1 MKSIIW
7 SRKSNFL
14 LLLLVIVS
22 ISACK
27 KSKVEPE
34 PAPTVVPQNLGQ
46 NTKQTPTTD
55 RTYLTNDSLFL
66 YAQQIYFW
74 NDALPDYDTFD
85 PRKYK
90 TSPDITGYN
99 QELFDIT
106 RFKINPSTGK
116 PYEYNSSNPASTRYS
131 YINDILS
138 NNPQPLASNPGAEAA
153 VDLAGNGNDIG
164 IRAVFYLTS
173 NAAPR
178 PYLLFVTA
186 VYPGSPADKAGVKRG
201 WVIKTVNGSSIGAS
215 YDGESA
221 GVLAS
226 MNATSVTLTGNNYAD
241 NAPFNV
247 TLNKASYKSSPV
259 YASTVIAKSG
269 RKIGYLSYARFSAL
283 TNFDTPSDL
292 SLDPVFANFSA
303 QGVTDLIIDLR
314 YNGGGYVES
323 ATYLANL
330 IAPSSLTGKK
340 MYTEIYNST
349 MQSGKATIL
358 SHQPLLDAA
367 GKIRYRSNG
376 VMLTY
381 ADLDYSTT
389 AAVNNTYFSKK
400 GSVNG
405 INNVVFIVSGSTA
418 SASELLI
425 NSLRPYL
432 NVKLVGTT
440 TYGKPVGFFPI
451 VLQNRYEV
459 YMSLFETR
467 NSNNEGGY
475 YSGMVPDVISTND
488 TPTYSFGD
496 ERDSYTALALNLLVP
511 GSAAVGSNK
520 ISSVDAGGVTTQSVP
535 FNSANFIPLDPNSE
549 FIGMIETRKGLK

>member
-7 SRKSNFL
+7 SRKPNFFIM
-14 LLLLVIVS
+14 LLVIVS
-22 ISACK
+22 FAACR
-27 KSKVEPE
+27 KSKIEPE
-34 PAPTVVPQNLGQ
+34 APAVVPLNLGP

-55 RTYLTNDSLFL
+55 RTFLTNDSLFL

-74 NDALPDYDTFD
+74 NDALPSYDTFD

-90 TSPDITGYN
+90 TSPDINGYN

-116 PYEYNSSNPASTRYS
+116 PYEYSSTNPSSTKYS

-138 NNPQPLASNPGAEAA
+138 NNPQPISNTPGAEAA

-173 NAAPR
+173 NTAPR

-201 WVIKTVNGSSIGAS
+201 WVIKTVNGASIGAS
-215 YDGESA
+215 YDSEASN
-221 GVLAS
+221 VLAS
-226 MNATSVTLTGNNYAD
+226 MDASSVSLTGYNYAD
-241 NAPFNV
+241 NAPFNLAL
-247 TLNKASYKSSPV
+247 TKASYKSSPV
-259 YASTVIAKSG
+259 YASKVITKSG

-292 SLDPVFANFSA
+292 SLDPVFADFAA

-314 YNGGGYVES
+314 YNGGGYIES

-330 IAPSSLTGKK
+330 ISPPSLSGKK

-358 SHQPLLDAA
+358 ANQPLLDAA
-367 GKIRYRSNG
+367 GKIRYRDG
-376 VMLTY
+376 KMLTY
-381 ADLDYSTT
+381 ADLNYSST
-389 AAVNNTYFSKK
+389 AAINNTYFSKK

-425 NSLRPYL
+425 NSLKPYL

-459 YMSLFETR
+459 FMSLFETR

-475 YSGMVPDVISTND
+475 YNGMVPEVISTND
-488 TPTYSFGD
+488 TPTFPFGD
-496 ERDSYTALALNLLVP
+496 ERDSYTALALNVLVP
-511 GSAAVGSNK
+511 GAATVASNK
-520 ISSVDAGGVTTQSVP
+520 TSSVDARGVTVQSVP

-549 FIGMIETRKGLK
+549 FVGMIETRKGLK